1 MKKSISLGTFLVI
14 TLLAGSLFASGVSLT
29 GIGARATALGGAYRA
44 VSNDWSAM
52 YWNPAGLTQIEGM
65 HFGTSFELIMPTSK
79 YTLGDGA
86 PGSYAVYKTTETEN
100 DPRTFYIPA
109 AGFVYGKGNMSF
121 GLSFY
126 VPFGL
131 GAKWNM
137 FNTASYNNDYPEFDF
152 EDDLKIIDIHP
163 SFAYKIKDKLSI
175 GVGFSFTLA
184 DIIIRSPASQLNPFF
199 LDPEAETLIS
209 SVIEPMG
216 LATDLYR
223 NLQVDKELEGDG
235 TGMGFN
241 FGVQY
246 KLTEDITLGLSAN
259 WYSDIS
265 LDGKISATAYL
276 PKIDDETALLLS
288 QGLNGFNEQLP
299 DPFKMTQGKIDTI
312 MGAFLGSQIPVYDK
326 AKGDAKLALPMTVG
340 GGIAYT
346 GIENLLISADISW
359 TQWSCWDSI
368 KIEIEQ
374 DQSTSYL
381 IEKWEDGIRFSM
393 GLEYKLM
400 DLLKL
405 RAGYY
410 TEPSAIPNET
420 LTITIPDLN
429 RRHAINF
436 GIGYCLGPV
445 DLFASYEKIFVGDND
460 VAEWE
465 DHNMAG
471 KYKMNVNNIMFG
483 LGYNF

>member
-1 MKKSISLGTFLVI
+1 MKKSISIGTFLLCI
-14 TLLAGSLFASGVSLT
+14 LLSGSLFASGVSLT
-29 GIGARATALGGAYRA
+29 GIGARAVALGGAYRA

-52 YWNPAGLTQIEGM
+52 YWNPAGITQIEGM
-65 HFGTSFELIMPTSK
+65 HFGTSFEMIMPTSK

-86 PGSYAVYKTTETEN
+86 PGTYAVYKTTETEN

-109 AGFVYGKGNMSF
+109 AGFVYGMENMSF

-131 GAKWNM
+131 GAKWDIL
-137 FNTASYNNDYPEFDF
+137 NTTGYNAAYPEFDY

-163 SFAYKIKDKLSI
+163 TFAYKVNEKLSI

-184 DIIIRSPASQLNPFF
+184 VIVLRTPDTQPLFDNATIAAIVSGVLSGQNLNPDAYTNV
-199 LDPEAETLIS
+199 L
-209 SVIEPMG
+209 
-216 LATDLYR
+216 
-223 NLQVDKELEGDG
+223 VDKELEGDG

-241 FGVQY
+241 FGLQY
-246 KLTEDITLGLSAN
+246 NLTEDLTLGLSAN
-259 WYSDIS
+259 WYNDIE

-276 PKIDDETALLLS
+276 TTLDDATNQQLTSTLDYMISQEQITETNKLEIL
-288 QGLNGFNEQLP
+288 
-299 DPFKMTQGKIDTI
+299 
-312 MGAFLGSQIPVYDK
+312 GAFSGVQLPVYDK
-326 AKGDAKLALPMTVG
+326 AKGDTKLALPMTIG

-346 GIENLLISADISW
+346 GIENLLVSADISW

-374 DQSTSYL
+374 DHSTSYL

-400 DLLKL
+400 DLLML

-410 TEPSAIPNET
+410 TEPSAIPEET
-420 LTITIPDLN
+420 LGITIPDLN
-429 RRHAINF
+429 RRHGINF
-436 GIGYCLGPV
+436 GIGYCLSPV
-445 DLFASYEKIFVGDND
+445 DLFASYEKIFIGDNEIE
-460 VAEWE
+460 EWS

-471 KYKMNVNNIMFG
+471 IYKMNVNNIMFG